1 MRKSLLA
8 VAALMGASALPAKA
22 AMFKVDD
29 QTFANFG
36 YMSQIWAQNLGAR
49 ATGQKSRTNF
59 SITNAKIYFSGQ
71 VNKMVKF
78 HAEFDASVNA
88 NNAAGN
94 TRLGDAHI
102 TLAFAPELNIIAG
115 YQRLPFSRQT
125 LSSGYAAIIPT
136 GYGYGRVAGGA
147 PVFASASI
155 GAASVCAV
163 RATTGTCLS
172 TTNVGGAGSRDA
184 GLSIM
189 SNIMDGMIVFRG
201 GIFDGRFDGRTANTT
216 NESLALAFRI
226 QFTPTML
233 GYKGETGYAISD
245 TYLGKQ
251 NVLTLGVGY
260 NTQKDKTTPAPNNT
274 WKMLTIDV
282 NWEQKFGDMIPNIQI
297 GYNDL
302 KDYNAAK
309 DDAKAF
315 WAQGQ
320 LLYDQVVG
328 LGKPALALGW
338 FYSEQK
344 PAGGGAKPKVTRY
357 ALYFNYYIKGNAAK
371 IQAGMDTFSRNNAD
385 KGTTGK
391 NYTDFT
397 LALQTQF

>member
-8 VAALMGASALPAKA
+8 VAALMGASVLPAKA
-22 AMFKVDD
+22 AMFRVDE

-36 YMSQIWAQNLGAR
+36 YNSQIWAQNLGKAN
-49 ATGQKSRTNF
+49 AGEKSRTNF
-59 SITNAKIYFSGQ
+59 SINNAKVYFSGQ

-78 HAEFDASVNA
+78 HAELDASLGTGRDAVE
-88 NNAAGN
+88 GR
-94 TRLGDAHI
+94 TRIGDAHI

-125 LSSGYAAIIPT
+125 LSSSYAAIIPT

-147 PVFASASI
+147 PVFSSASI
-155 GAASVCAV
+155 GAA
-163 RATTGTCLS
+163 G
-172 TTNVGGAGSRDA
+172 VGGAGSRDA

-201 GIFDGRFDGRTANTT
+201 GVFDGRYDSRVIGQT
-216 NESLALAFRI
+216 NENLALAFRI

-245 TYLGKQ
+245 TYLGRQ

-260 NTQKDKTTPAPNNT
+260 NTQKDKRASTGNT
-274 WKMLTIDV
+274 WKMFSVDL

-344 PAGGGAKPKVTRY
+344 PAGGGAKPKVNRY
-357 ALYFNYYIKGNAAK
+357 AVYFNYYIKGHAAK
-371 IQAGMDTFSRNNAD
+371 IQAGIDSFQRNSAD
-385 KGTTGK
+385 KGANGK

>member
-36 YMSQIWAQNLGAR
+36 YMSQIWAQNIGAR
-49 ATGQKSRTNF
+49 ATGQKSRTDF
-59 SITNAKIYFSGQ
+59 SINNAKIYFSGQ

-125 LSSGYAAIIPT
+125 LSSSYAAIIPT
-136 GYGYGRVAGGA
+136 GYSYGRVAGGA
-147 PVFASASI
+147 PVFSSASI
-155 GAASVCAV
+155 GAA
-163 RATTGTCLS
+163 G
-172 TTNVGGAGSRDA
+172 VGGAGSRDA

-189 SNIMDGMIVFRG
+189 SNIMDGMVVFRG
-201 GIFDGRFDGRTANTT
+201 GIFDGRYDFRTSTASTD
-216 NESLALAFRI
+216 ESLALAFRI

-233 GYKGETGYAISD
+233 GYKGETGYSISD
-245 TYLGKQ
+245 TYLGRQ
-251 NVLTLGVGY
+251 NVLTFGLGY
-260 NTQKDKTTPAPNNT
+260 NTQKDKRSAGGNT
-274 WKMLTIDV
+274 WKMLTMDV
-282 NWEQKFGDMIPNIQI
+282 NWEQKFGDMIPNVQVGI
-297 GYNDL
+297 NDL
-302 KDYNAAK
+302 KDYDGAK
-309 DDAKAF
+309 NDARAF
-315 WAQGQ
+315 WVQGQ

-338 FYSEQK
+338 FNSERK
-344 PAGGGAKPKVTRY
+344 PTTGAKAKVNRY

-371 IQAGMDTFSRNNAD
+371 IQAGMDSFQRNSTD
-385 KGTTGK
+385 KTGGGK

>member
-1 MRKSLLA
+1 
-8 VAALMGASALPAKA
+8 
-22 AMFKVDD
+22 
-29 QTFANFG
+29 
-36 YMSQIWAQNLGAR
+36 
-49 ATGQKSRTNF
+49 
-59 SITNAKIYFSGQ
+59 
-71 VNKMVKF
+71 
-78 HAEFDASVNA
+78 
-88 NNAAGN
+88 
-94 TRLGDAHI
+94 
-102 TLAFAPELNIIAG
+102 
-115 YQRLPFSRQT
+115 
-125 LSSGYAAIIPT
+125 
-136 GYGYGRVAGGA
+136 
-147 PVFASASI
+147 
-155 GAASVCAV
+155 
-163 RATTGTCLS
+163 
-172 TTNVGGAGSRDA
+172 GAGSRDA

-201 GIFDGRFDGRTANTT
+201 GVFDGRYDSRVIGQT
-216 NESLALAFRI
+216 NENLALAFRI

-245 TYLGKQ
+245 TYLGRQ

-260 NTQKDKTTPAPNNT
+260 NTQKDKRASTGNT
-274 WKMLTIDV
+274 WKMFSVDL

-302 KDYNAAK
+302 KDYNPAK
-309 DDAKAF
+309 DARAF

-344 PAGGGAKPKVTRY
+344 PAGGGAKPKVNRY
-357 ALYFNYYIKGNAAK
+357 AVYFNYYIKGHAAK
-371 IQAGMDTFSRNNAD
+371 IQAGIDSFQRNSAD
-385 KGTTGK
+385 KGANGK

>member
-22 AMFKVDD
+22 AMFKVDE

-36 YMSQIWAQNLGAR
+36 YMSQIWAQNIGAR
-49 ATGQKSRTNF
+49 NTNEKSRTNF
-59 SITNAKIYFSGQ
+59 SINNAKIYFSGQ

-78 HAEFDASVNA
+78 HAEFDAALGRGDRDAVE
-88 NNAAGN
+88 G
-94 TRLGDAHI
+94 RVRIGDAHI
-102 TLAFAPELNIIAG
+102 TFAFAPELNIIAG

-125 LSSGYAAIIPT
+125 LSSSYAAIIPT
-136 GYGYGRVAGGA
+136 GYGYGRVGEIA
-147 PVFASASI
+147 PVFSSASI
-155 GAASVCAV
+155 GASPAK
-163 RATTGTCLS
+163 
-172 TTNVGGAGSRDA
+172 VGGAGSRDA

-189 SNIMDGMIVFRG
+189 SNIMDGMVVFRG
-201 GIFDGRFDGRTANTT
+201 GIFDGRYDFRTSTAST

-260 NTQKDKTTPAPNNT
+260 NTQKDRRTSAPNNT
-274 WKMLTIDV
+274 WKMLTMDV
-282 NWEQKFGDMIPNIQI
+282 NWEQKFGDMIPNVQVGI
-297 GYNDL
+297 NDL
-302 KDYNAAK
+302 KDYDGK
-309 DDAKAF
+309 DDARAF
-315 WAQGQ
+315 WVQGQ

-328 LGKPALALGW
+328 LGKPAIALGL
-338 FYSEQK
+338 FYSENK
-344 PAGGGAKPKVTRY
+344 PANGNPKQKVNRY

-371 IQAGMDTFSRNNAD
+371 IQAGMDSLQRNNAD
-385 KGTTGK
+385 KGATGK

>member
-36 YMSQIWAQNLGAR
+36 YMSQIWAQNLGAQ
-49 ATGQKSRTNF
+49 ATGEKSRTNF
-59 SITNAKIYFSGQ
+59 SINNAKIYFSGQ
-71 VNKMVKF
+71 VNNMVKF

-125 LSSGYAAIIPT
+125 LSSSYAAIIPT
-136 GYGYGRVAGGA
+136 GYGYGRVAGDA
-147 PVFASASI
+147 PVFSSASI
-155 GAASVCAV
+155 GAV
-163 RATTGTCLS
+163 G
-172 TTNVGGAGSRDA
+172 VGGAGSRDA

-201 GIFDGRFDGRTANTT
+201 GVFDGRYDSRVIGGTDEN
-216 NESLALAFRI
+216 LALAFRI

-245 TYLGKQ
+245 TYLGRQ

-260 NTQKDKTTPAPNNT
+260 NTQKNKVGGNT
-274 WKMLTIDV
+274 WKMLTMDV
-282 NWEQKFGDMIPNIQI
+282 NWEQKFGDMIPNVQVGI
-297 GYNDL
+297 NDL
-302 KDYNAAK
+302 KDYNANK
-309 DDAKAF
+309 DDARAF
-315 WAQGQ
+315 WLQGQ

-328 LGKPALALGW
+328 LGKPAIALGL
-338 FYSEQK
+338 FNSERK
-344 PAGGGAKPKVTRY
+344 PAGGGAKPKVNRY
-357 ALYFNYYIKGNAAK
+357 ALYFNYYIKGHAAK
-371 IQAGMDTFSRNNAD
+371 IQAGMDSIQRNSTD
-385 KGTTGK
+385 KGATGK
-391 NYTDFT
+391 SYTDFT

>member
-8 VAALMGASALPAKA
+8 VAALMGASVLPAKA
-22 AMFKVDD
+22 AMFKVDE

-36 YMSQIWAQNLGAR
+36 YMSQIWAQNIGAR
-49 ATGQKSRTNF
+49 ATGQKSRTDF
-59 SITNAKIYFSGQ
+59 SVANAKVYFSGQ

-102 TLAFAPELNIIAG
+102 TFAFAPELNIIAG

-125 LSSGYAAIIPT
+125 LSSSYAAIIPT

-155 GAASVCAV
+155 GAA
-163 RATTGTCLS
+163 
-172 TTNVGGAGSRDA
+172 NVGGAGSRDA

-201 GIFDGRFDGRTANTT
+201 GIFDGRYDNRVIGQTDEN
-216 NESLALAFRI
+216 LALAFRI

-251 NVLTLGVGY
+251 NVLTFGLGY
-260 NTQKDKTTPAPNNT
+260 NTQKDKRPYTASTNTGANT
-274 WKMLTIDV
+274 WTAYY
-282 NWEQKFGDMIPNIQI
+282 GC
-297 GYNDL
+297 
-302 KDYNAAK
+302 
-309 DDAKAF
+309 
-315 WAQGQ
+315 Q
-320 LLYDQVVG
+320 L
-328 LGKPALALGW
+328 
-338 FYSEQK
+338 
-344 PAGGGAKPKVTRY
+344 GAKVWRY
-357 ALYFNYYIKGNAAK
+357 
-371 IQAGMDTFSRNNAD
+371 DTQRSSWN
-385 KGTTGK
+385 
-391 NYTDFT
+391 
-397 LALQTQF
+397 

>member
-8 VAALMGASALPAKA
+8 VAALMGASVLPAKA
-22 AMFKVDD
+22 AMFRVDE

-36 YMSQIWAQNLGAR
+36 YMSQIWAQNLGKAK
-49 ATGQKSRTNF
+49 AGEKSRTNF
-59 SITNAKIYFSGQ
+59 SINNAKIYFSGQ

-78 HAEFDASVNA
+78 HAELDASLGTGRDAVE
-88 NNAAGN
+88 GR
-94 TRLGDAHI
+94 TRIGDAHI
-102 TLAFAPELNIIAG
+102 TLAFAPELNLIAG

-147 PVFASASI
+147 LVFSSASI
-155 GAASVCAV
+155 GAA
-163 RATTGTCLS
+163 G
-172 TTNVGGAGSRDA
+172 VGGAGSRDA

-201 GIFDGRFDGRTANTT
+201 GVFDGRYDSRVIGQT
-216 NESLALAFRI
+216 NENLALAFRI

-245 TYLGKQ
+245 TYLGRQ

-260 NTQKDKTTPAPNNT
+260 NTQKDKRASTGNT
-274 WKMLTIDV
+274 WKMFSVDL

-309 DDAKAF
+309 DDARAF

-344 PAGGGAKPKVTRY
+344 PAGGGAKPKVNRY
-357 ALYFNYYIKGNAAK
+357 AVYFNYYIKGHAAK
-371 IQAGMDTFSRNNAD
+371 IQAGIDSFQRNSAD
-385 KGTTGK
+385 KGANGK

>member
-8 VAALMGASALPAKA
+8 VAALMGASVLPAKA
-22 AMFKVDD
+22 AMFRVDE
-29 QTFANFG
+29 QTFANMG
-36 YMSQIWAQNLGAR
+36 YMSQIWAQNLGKQNA
-49 ATGQKSRTNF
+49 GEESRTNF
-59 SITNAKIYFSGQ
+59 SINNAKVYFSGQ

-78 HAEFDASVNA
+78 HVELDASLGIGRD
-88 NNAAGN
+88 AAEGR
-94 TRLGDAHI
+94 TRIGDAHI
-102 TLAFAPELNIIAG
+102 TLAFAPEFNLIAG

-155 GAASVCAV
+155 GAA
-163 RATTGTCLS
+163 G
-172 TTNVGGAGSRDA
+172 VGGTGSRDA
-184 GLSIM
+184 GLSVM
-189 SNIMDGMIVFRG
+189 SNIGNGMIVFRG
-201 GIFDGRFDGRTANTT
+201 GVFDGRYDSRVIGQTD
-216 NESLALAFRI
+216 ESLALAFRV

-245 TYLGKQ
+245 TYLGTQ

-260 NTQKDKTTPAPNNT
+260 NTQKDERASTGNT
-274 WKMLTIDV
+274 WKMLSVDL
-282 NWEQKFGDMIPNIQI
+282 NWEQKFGDIIPNLQI

-302 KDYNAAK
+302 KDYNGAR
-309 DDAKAF
+309 DDARAF
-315 WAQGQ
+315 WVQGQ
-320 LLYDQVVG
+320 LLYNQVVG

-338 FYSEQK
+338 FFSEQK
-344 PAGGGAKPKVTRY
+344 PAGGGAKPKVNRY
-357 ALYFNYYIKGNAAK
+357 AVYFNYYIKGNAAK
-371 IQAGMDTFSRNNAD
+371 VQAGIDTFQRNSTD
-385 KGTTGK
+385 KGANGK

>member
-22 AMFKVDD
+22 AMFKVDEE
-29 QTFANFG
+29 TFANFG
-36 YMSQIWAQNLGAR
+36 YMSQIWAQNLGAQ
-49 ATGQKSRTNF
+49 ATGEKSKTDF
-59 SITNAKIYFSGQ
+59 SINNAKIYFSGQ

-88 NNAAGN
+88 KNAGGN
-94 TRLGDAHI
+94 TSLGDAHI

-125 LSSGYAAIIPT
+125 LSSSYAAIIPT
-136 GYGYGRVAGGA
+136 GYGYNRNDIGVAGNA
-147 PVFASASI
+147 PVFSSASI
-155 GAASVCAV
+155 GAAKI
-163 RATTGTCLS
+163 
-172 TTNVGGAGSRDA
+172 GGASSRDA

-189 SNIMDGMIVFRG
+189 SNIMDGMVVFRG
-201 GIFDGRFDGRTANTT
+201 GIFDGKYDSRAIGGTDEN
-216 NESLALAFRI
+216 LALAFRI

-260 NTQKDKTTPAPNNT
+260 NTQKNKKDGNT
-274 WKMLTIDV
+274 WKMLTMDV
-282 NWEQKFGDMIPNIQI
+282 NWEQKFGDMIPNVQVGI
-297 GYNDL
+297 NDL
-302 KDYNAAK
+302 KDYDGAK
-309 DDAKAF
+309 NDARAF

-338 FYSEQK
+338 FYSEKK
-344 PAGGGAKPKVTRY
+344 PTTGAKAKVNRY
-357 ALYFNYYIKGNAAK
+357 ALYFNYYIKGHAAK
-371 IQAGMDTFSRNNAD
+371 IQAGMDSFQRNSED

>member
-36 YMSQIWAQNLGAR
+36 YMSQIWAQNLGAQ
-49 ATGQKSRTNF
+49 ATGEKSRTNF
-59 SITNAKIYFSGQ
+59 SINNAKIYFSGQ
-71 VNKMVKF
+71 VNNMVKF

-136 GYGYGRVAGGA
+136 GYGYGRIAGDTKQ
-147 PVFASASI
+147 VFSSASI
-155 GAASVCAV
+155 GAV
-163 RATTGTCLS
+163 G
-172 TTNVGGAGSRDA
+172 VGGAGSRDA

-201 GIFDGRFDGRTANTT
+201 GVFDGRYDSRVIGGTDEN
-216 NESLALAFRI
+216 LALAFRI

-245 TYLGKQ
+245 TYLGRQ

-260 NTQKDKTTPAPNNT
+260 NTQKNKVGGNT
-274 WKMLTIDV
+274 WKMLTMDV
-282 NWEQKFGDMIPNIQI
+282 NWEQKFGDMIPNVQVGI
-297 GYNDL
+297 NDL
-302 KDYNAAK
+302 KDYDGARN
-309 DDAKAF
+309 DARAF
-315 WAQGQ
+315 WLQGQ

-328 LGKPALALGW
+328 LGKPAIALGL
-338 FYSEQK
+338 FNSEQK
-344 PAGGGAKPKVTRY
+344 PAGGGAKPKVNRY
-357 ALYFNYYIKGNAAK
+357 ALYFNYYIKGHAAK
-371 IQAGMDTFSRNNAD
+371 IQAGMDSIQRNSTD
-385 KGTTGK
+385 KGATGK
-391 NYTDFT
+391 SYTDFT

>member
-8 VAALMGASALPAKA
+8 VAALMGASVLPAKA
-22 AMFKVDD
+22 AMFRVDE

-36 YMSQIWAQNLGAR
+36 FNSQIWAQNLGKAN
-49 ATGQKSRTNF
+49 AGEKSRTNF
-59 SITNAKIYFSGQ
+59 SINNAKVYFSGQ

-78 HAEFDASVNA
+78 HAEFDASINDR
-88 NNAAGN
+88 NAAGN

-102 TLAFAPELNIIAG
+102 TLALAPELNIIAG

-125 LSSGYAAIIPT
+125 LSSAYAAIIPT
-136 GYGYGRVAGGA
+136 GYSYGRVAGGA
-147 PVFASASI
+147 PVFSSASI
-155 GAASVCAV
+155 GAA
-163 RATTGTCLS
+163 G
-172 TTNVGGAGSRDA
+172 VGGAGSRDA

-189 SNIMDGMIVFRG
+189 SNIMNGMIVFRG
-201 GIFDGRFDGRTANTT
+201 GVFDGRYDSRVIGQT
-216 NESLALAFRI
+216 NENLALAFRI

-245 TYLGKQ
+245 TYLGRQ

-260 NTQKDKTTPAPNNT
+260 NTQKDKRASTGNT
-274 WKMLTIDV
+274 WKMFSIDL
-282 NWEQKFGDMIPNIQI
+282 NWEQKFGDIIPNIQI

-309 DDAKAF
+309 DDARAF

-338 FYSEQK
+338 FYSERK
-344 PAGGGAKPKVTRY
+344 PAGGGAKPKVNRY
-357 ALYFNYYIKGNAAK
+357 AVYFNYYIKGHAAK
-371 IQAGMDTFSRNNAD
+371 IQAGIDSFQRNSTD
-385 KGTTGK
+385 KGANGK

>member
-8 VAALMGASALPAKA
+8 VAALMGASVLPAKA
-22 AMFKVDD
+22 AMFRVDE

-36 YMSQIWAQNLGAR
+36 YMSQIWAQNLGKAK
-49 ATGQKSRTNF
+49 AGEKSRTNF
-59 SITNAKIYFSGQ
+59 SINNAKIYFSGQ

-78 HAEFDASVNA
+78 HAELDASLGTGRDAVE
-88 NNAAGN
+88 GR
-94 TRLGDAHI
+94 TRIGDAHI
-102 TLAFAPELNIIAG
+102 TLAFAPELNLIAG

-147 PVFASASI
+147 PVFSSASI
-155 GAASVCAV
+155 GAA
-163 RATTGTCLS
+163 G
-172 TTNVGGAGSRDA
+172 VGGAGSRDA

-201 GIFDGRFDGRTANTT
+201 GVFDGRYDSRVIGQT
-216 NESLALAFRI
+216 NENLALAFRI

-245 TYLGKQ
+245 TYLGRQ

-260 NTQKDKTTPAPNNT
+260 NTQKDKRASTGNT
-274 WKMLTIDV
+274 WKMFSVDL

-309 DDAKAF
+309 DDARAF

-344 PAGGGAKPKVTRY
+344 PAGGGAKPKVNRY
-357 ALYFNYYIKGNAAK
+357 AVYFNYYIKGHAAK
-371 IQAGMDTFSRNNAD
+371 IQAGIDSFQRNSAD
-385 KGTTGK
+385 KGANGK